1 MVMDIDSI
9 LKRREDIIFRKIED
23 AYVLMPMTAS
33 AEEVEYLFNL
43 NEIGSAIW
51 EKIDGRKTIQDILNE
66 LFSEYEGDRKTIEAE
81 AIEFIDDLKEA
92 KLIEVA

>member
-1 MVMDIDSI
+1 MNIDSI

-51 EKIDGRKTIQDILNE
+51 EKMDGRKTIQDILNE

-81 AIEFIDDLKEA
+81 AIEFINDLKEA

>member
-1 MVMDIDSI
+1 MDIDNI
-9 LKRREDIIFRKIED
+9 LKRREDIVFRKIED
-23 AYVLMPMTAS
+23 SYVLIPMTAS

-51 EKIDGRKTIQDILNE
+51 EKIDGCKSIQDILNE

-81 AIEFIDDLKEA
+81 AIEFINDLKEA